1 MKGYIRLITG
11 VILCCFLSSTA
22 KAQDKGFSKLFDG
35 KTLKGWKGDPAHWK
49 VENGLL
55 IGEVTPENQL
65 KENTFLIW
73 QGGEVADFELKIQ
86 FKISEGGNSGIQYR
100 SEMVAGLPYGM
111 KGYQADIDGK
121 NEYTGLNYE
130 ERGRGFIARRGEK
143 VVVDSSGKPVLEQSL
158 GSSDSLAKGLKL
170 NDWNEYHLIVVGNRM
185 QHYINGVLMSDAI
198 DNDEAHRKSSGL
210 LGLQAHVTPEM
221 RVEFTNIRLKKLK

>member
-1 MKGYIRLITG
+1 MKGYNRLI
-11 VILCCFLSSTA
+11 ISIMLYCFISVNA
-22 KAQDKGFSKLFDG
+22 KAQDKGFIKLFDG
-35 KTLKGWKGDPAHWK
+35 KTLKGWKGDPEHWK

-55 IGEVTPENQL
+55 IGEVTPQKQL

-86 FKISEGGNSGIQYR
+86 YKISEGGNSGVQYR
-100 SEMVAGLPYGM
+100 SEMVAGLPYAM

-143 VVVDSSGKPVLEQSL
+143 VVVDSSGKPLMEQSL
-158 GSSDSLAKGLKL
+158 GSSDSLAKSLKL
-170 NDWNEYHLIVVGNRM
+170 NNWNEYHLIVLGNRM
-185 QHYINGVLMSDAI
+185 QHFINGVLMSDAI
-198 DNDEAHRKSSGL
+198 DNDETHRKSSGL

-221 RVEFTNIRLKKLK
+221 RVEFRNIRLKKLK

>member
-221 RVEFTNIRLKKLK
+221 RVEFKNIRLKKLK

>member
-1 MKGYIRLITG
+1 MKGYIRLITSG
-11 VILCCFLSSTA
+11 ILCCFLNVNA
-22 KAQDKGFSKLFDG
+22 KAQDKGFRKLFDG

-49 VENGLL
+49 VQNGLL

-198 DNDEAHRKSSGL
+198 DNDEEHRKSSGL

-221 RVEFTNIRLKKLK
+221 RVEFKNIRLKKLK

>member
-1 MKGYIRLITG
+1 MKGCIRLI
-11 VILCCFLSSTA
+11 ISIMLYCFISLNA
-22 KAQDKGFSKLFDG
+22 KAQDKGFIKLFDG
-35 KTLKGWKGDPAHWK
+35 KTLKGWKGDPEHWR

-55 IGEVTPENQL
+55 IGEVTPQKPL

-86 FKISEGGNSGIQYR
+86 YKISESGNSGVQYR
-100 SEMVAGLPYGM
+100 SEMVAGLPYGI

-143 VVVDSSGKPVLEQSL
+143 VVVDSSGKPLMEQSL
-158 GSSDSLAKGLKL
+158 GNSDSLAKSLKL
-170 NDWNEYHLIVVGNRM
+170 NDWNEYHLIVLGNRM
-185 QHYINGVLMSDAI
+185 QHFINGVLMSDAI
-198 DNDEAHRKSSGL
+198 DNDETHRKSSGL

-221 RVEFTNIRLKKLK
+221 RVEFRNIRLKKLK

>member
-1 MKGYIRLITG
+1 MSGYIKFFIG
-11 VILCCFLSSTA
+11 IILYCFVSIA
-22 KAQDKGFSKLFDG
+22 GKAQNKGFIKIFDG
-35 KTLKGWKGDPAHWK
+35 KTLKGWKGDLGHWK

-55 IGEVTPENQL
+55 VAEVTPKNQL

-73 QGGEVADFELKIQ
+73 QGGDVADFEVKIQ
-86 FKISEGGNSGIQYR
+86 YKISDGGNSGIQYR
-100 SEMVAGLPYGM
+100 SVMVPGLSYGL

-158 GSSDSLAKGLKL
+158 GSSDSLAKSLKL

-185 QHYINGVLMSDAI
+185 QHYINGILMSDAI
-198 DNDEAHRKSSGL
+198 DNDEVNRKSSGL

-221 RVEFTNIRLKKLK
+221 RVEFKNIRLKQLK

>member
-1 MKGYIRLITG
+1 MNGYIRLITG

-198 DNDEAHRKSSGL
+198 DNDEEHRKSSGL

-221 RVEFTNIRLKKLK
+221 RVEFKNIRLKKLK